1 MNENIFIKD
10 KISKLFIQFS
20 TPAIICMLI
29 SGLQIIIDG
38 IFVGNVVGS
47 NAMASVNISQP
58 FMQVIIGFSMIL
70 SIGAQSFIGRTLG
83 EGDNQK
89 AKNIFKTAI
98 ILTLIIGSIVTLSG
112 IIFSKEIALLLGANE
127 VLLNYTST
135 YIKTIAIFA
144 IPMSLMFLFGFIDR
158 ILERPEI
165 YFKGMILSL
174 LMNIMLNYVL
184 IYKFKLETLGAAVAT
199 GLSYSSALIMVIWPV
214 INKKNVLN
222 IFDGKFDKT
231 TIKTTLYNGSSE
243 GITAIATATTSYIF
257 NTAFMQIAGEAGV
270 AAFTA
275 INYVLQFQVCVMFGI
290 SDGIVPIVSY
300 NYGSGSIERVNEIL
314 KLSAKVIISIAVVS
328 FLVLYMYNESIIE
341 MFVKGDKNILNLASN
356 GAKILSTAFLLNGFN
371 IVYSGYFTAIGF
383 AKESAIV
390 SASRGIIFIFIGAI
404 LLPRIFGV
412 SGVWMSIPF
421 AEVCTFIIGTY
432 MFIKSKLVAKTLS
445 TV

>member
-222 IFDGKFDKT
+222 IFDGKFDK
-231 TIKTTLYNGSSE
+231 KYYKN
-243 GITAIATATTSYIF
+243 YI
-257 NTAFMQIAGEAGV
+257 I
-270 AAFTA
+270 
-275 INYVLQFQVCVMFGI
+275 
-290 SDGIVPIVSY
+290 
-300 NYGSGSIERVNEIL
+300 
-314 KLSAKVIISIAVVS
+314 
-328 FLVLYMYNESIIE
+328 
-341 MFVKGDKNILNLASN
+341 
-356 GAKILSTAFLLNGFN
+356 
-371 IVYSGYFTAIGF
+371 
-383 AKESAIV
+383 
-390 SASRGIIFIFIGAI
+390 
-404 LLPRIFGV
+404 
-412 SGVWMSIPF
+412 
-421 AEVCTFIIGTY
+421 
-432 MFIKSKLVAKTLS
+432 
-445 TV
+445 

>member
-214 INKKNVLN
+214 INKKSVLN

-328 FLVLYMYNESIIE
+328 F
-341 MFVKGDKNILNLASN
+341 
-356 GAKILSTAFLLNGFN
+356 
-371 IVYSGYFTAIGF
+371 
-383 AKESAIV
+383 
-390 SASRGIIFIFIGAI
+390 
-404 LLPRIFGV
+404 
-412 SGVWMSIPF
+412 
-421 AEVCTFIIGTY
+421 
-432 MFIKSKLVAKTLS
+432 
-445 TV
+445 